1 MFLFSPSVTPA
12 VRSHLNAQAAFL
24 NDMNK
29 SLSRAYQ
36 ELCQLNIQ
44 LGQTLLE
51 ESTIAGHQLLAT
63 DRPNEAFSIAAS
75 RAQPASEK
83 LRAYGQHL
91 ARMAAD
97 AQVDISRVAEQHI
110 QETAKT
116 ARTLA
121 DEVARVAAE
130 ETDRSLRHQEET
142 LKNFRDPFQQGAW
155 RGEMAAHG
163 TMQHAG
169 NGSGGA
175 DAASFQGNVQ
185 SAGQQ
190 AGVKAAKAG

>member
-24 NDMNK
+24 NDMHK
-29 SLSRAYQ
+29 SLSRSFQ
-36 ELCQLNIQ
+36 ELCQLNVQ
-44 LGQTLLE
+44 LGQTLIE
-51 ESTIAGHQLLAT
+51 EGTIAGHQLLAT
-63 DRPNEAFSIAAS
+63 DRPNEAFAIAAA

-83 LRAYGQHL
+83 LRAYQQHL
-91 ARMAAD
+91 ARVAAD

-110 QETAKT
+110 AETAKT

-121 DEVARVAAE
+121 SEVARVAAE

-142 LKNFRDPFQQGAW
+142 LKSFRDPFQQGAW

-163 TMQHAG
+163 TMQHG
-169 NGSGGA
+169 GSGSGGA
-175 DAASFQGNVQ
+175 EAAAFQGNVQ
-185 SAGQQ
+185 GTAQQ
-190 AGVKAAKAG
+190 GGAKAAKAG

>member
-24 NDMNK
+24 NDMHK
-29 SLSRAYQ
+29 SLSRSFQ

-51 ESTIAGHQLLAT
+51 EGTIAGHQLLAT
-63 DRPNEAFSIAAS
+63 DRPNEAISIAAA

-83 LRAYGQHL
+83 LRAYQQHL
-91 ARMAAD
+91 ARVAAD

-116 ARTLA
+116 ART
-121 DEVARVAAE
+121 RQRRAE
-130 ETDRSLRHQEET
+130 A
-142 LKNFRDPFQQGAW
+142 GI
-155 RGEMAAHG
+155 GHG
-163 TMQHAG
+163 
-169 NGSGGA
+169 
-175 DAASFQGNVQ
+175 
-185 SAGQQ
+185 
-190 AGVKAAKAG
+190 GVKPRRMLLRAMKDAPGLIVRKR